1 MSFKIR
7 RGDIAAVIG
16 PNGSGKTSLLR
27 AILGLAHPESGTIHL
42 LGGALHDVRGQIG
55 YVPQRFQFDRL
66 FPITVREFLLL
77 NAHGKCPESHLK
89 ETVGEVGLS
98 GAVLPKRLGSLSG
111 GQLQRVL
118 IAQAILHRPPLLF
131 LDEPSAGIDIGGED
145 ALYDVLKHLN
155 NEHSTTILMVSHD
168 IAMLSSLVQ
177 TVVCVNHTLIS
188 AGPPKRVLTE
198 KTLGELFGARS
209 SLYLHEHS
217 HPV

>member
-1 MSFKIR
+1 M
-7 RGDIAAVIG
+7 IG

-27 AILGLAHPESGTIHL
+27 AILGLTKPDQGTIRL

-77 NAHGKCPESHLK
+77 NAQGVCSEAHLK

-98 GAVLPKRLGSLSG
+98 GAVLSKRLGSLSG

-168 IAMLSSLVQ
+168 IAMLSSVVQ
-177 TVVCVNHTLIS
+177 TVVCVNHKLITS
-188 AGPPKRVLTE
+188 GPPKRVLTD
-198 KTLGELFGARS
+198 KTLGELFGLRT
-209 SLYLHEHS
+209 SLYLHDHS
-217 HPV
+217 SHV